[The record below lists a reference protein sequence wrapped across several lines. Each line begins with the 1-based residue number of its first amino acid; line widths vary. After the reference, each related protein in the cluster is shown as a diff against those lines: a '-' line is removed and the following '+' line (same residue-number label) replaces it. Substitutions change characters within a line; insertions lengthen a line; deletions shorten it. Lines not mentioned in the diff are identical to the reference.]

1 MWRSIPVA
9 GIAVFYMLG
18 SITLMTASKL
28 DSQAM
33 RAYCKENALQ
43 LNECGKLVVATSEE
57 EVEGLEELKRR
68 GDANGVRLE
77 WVDEEEMAKIDPN
90 ARTHQK
96 ALFSPMTATVDPIEI
111 CQCMKKELIE
121 KGVSF
126 QFKTRYK
133 SHDPDHLT
141 TNRSKM
147 QVDYIINCAGLQ
159 ADRIARRFGFSKD
172 YVIMPFKGLYLKYGE
187 VTQDVRTN
195 IYPVPNLEN
204 PFLGVHYTVTA
215 DGTIKIG
222 PTATPAFWRENY
234 RGLSRFRPGEFL
246 QVSYYM
252 LRLFLSNSFG
262 FRRLA
267 FSEMKKYNRR
277 HFVNLASGMVKEI
290 DRKGFKKRSKPGI
303 RAQLLHK
310 KTLELVQDFVIQ
322 GDDRSL
328 HVLNAVSPAFT
339 CSIAFASHVVD
350 EIESYRRP

>member
-1 MWRSIPVA
+1 MSYLSQENRDAQKKFDYVIIGG
-9 GIAVFYMLG
+9 GIVGMTIARELH
-18 SITLMTASKL
+18 SRNPTASICILEKESDVAKHSSGRNSGVL
-28 DSQAM
+28 HAGFYYTADSLKARFTRDGNMAM

-204 PFLGVHYTVTA
+204 PFLGVHYTV
-215 DGTIKIG
+215 I
-222 PTATPAFWRENY
+222 
-234 RGLSRFRPGEFL
+234 
-246 QVSYYM
+246 
-252 LRLFLSNSFG
+252 
-262 FRRLA
+262 
-267 FSEMKKYNRR
+267 
-277 HFVNLASGMVKEI
+277 
-290 DRKGFKKRSKPGI
+290 
-303 RAQLLHK
+303 
-310 KTLELVQDFVIQ
+310 
-322 GDDRSL
+322 
-328 HVLNAVSPAFT
+328 
-339 CSIAFASHVVD
+339 
-350 EIESYRRP
+350 